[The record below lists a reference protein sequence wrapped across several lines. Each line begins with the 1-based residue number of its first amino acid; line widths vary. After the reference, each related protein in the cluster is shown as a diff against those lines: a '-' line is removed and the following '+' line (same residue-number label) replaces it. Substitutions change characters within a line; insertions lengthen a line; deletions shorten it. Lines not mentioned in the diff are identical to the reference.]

1 MVFYV
6 LHYVKLDAWSRI
18 QAGYEKKKRG
28 NIRDQRSHLHA
39 CIAAIH
45 ALFYNSTIAYPASFN
60 TQKYYRFSDLTLF
73 KLLYTGCQCAM
84 QCTKIPDAGDT
95 MFQFEWRFSM
105 TKHGNRRY
113 YATESD
119 FFQLRK
125 NANWAITKSMLAIF
139 N

>member
-6 LHYVKLDAWSRI
+6 LRYMKLDAWSRI
-18 QAGYEKKKRG
+18 QAGYEKKRG

-39 CIAAIH
+39 CTAAIH

-60 TQKYYRFSDLTLF
+60 TQKYYRFSDLALF
-73 KLLYTGCQCAM
+73 ELLYTGCQCACNAQKFQM
-84 QCTKIPDAGDT
+84 REIRC
-95 MFQFEWRFSM
+95 FQFEWRFSM
-105 TKHGNRRY
+105 TMRGNRRY

-125 NANWAITKSMLAIF
+125 NAKWAITKSMLAIF